1 MNMWWLSFYTFSN
14 NVWLTHNIWDME
26 LCMSDS
32 SEWRVFRKKIMCV
45 WQAGIVTG
53 DLQNTSASTKASALA
68 WITFV
73 LKVKKGI
80 HDVYRNS
87 SVALDFYYEI

>member
-1 MNMWWLSFYTFSN
+1 MCGSHITYG
-14 NVWLTHNIWDME
+14 IWS
-26 LCMSDS
+26 CAWVIQVSD
-32 SEWRVFRKKIMCV
+32 EFLEKKIMCV